1 MTLFQLKDLG
11 ESGVHMECVQEH
23 VIVPRP
29 IAEQEIIQVVQ
40 CHVQAMLQKWLLVA
54 KVKPWF
60 SFNNLTKS

>member
-40 CHVQAMLQKWLLVA
+40 CHVQAMLQK
-54 KVKPWF
+54 
-60 SFNNLTKS
+60 